1 MMLRYSFDLDEEA
14 DAIEK
19 AVQKVLT
26 DGYRT
31 ADIMADGCK
40 KVGTTEMGDLVAEN
54 IEK

>member
-1 MMLRYSFDLDEEA
+1 MMLGYSFDLDEEA

-31 ADIMADGCK
+31 ADIMADECK
-40 KVGTTEMGDLVAEN
+40 KVGTTEMGDLVAGN